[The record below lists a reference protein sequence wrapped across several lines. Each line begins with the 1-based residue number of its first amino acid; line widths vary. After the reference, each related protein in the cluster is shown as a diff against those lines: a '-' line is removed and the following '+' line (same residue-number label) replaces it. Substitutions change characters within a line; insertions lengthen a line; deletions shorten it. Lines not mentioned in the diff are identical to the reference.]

1 MTYDAQLQELQ
12 EKIARFRHL
21 DAGLKEL
28 YSQRKT
34 LSAHVR
40 ELDAAKRSEEADV
53 EKLEGRSL
61 AVLFYTITGK
71 RDELLTRERQ
81 EACTARVKYEAAAK
95 ELQDIDEDISRY
107 RRELNELRDCESAY
121 AAVLREKRTALKA
134 AGGQRAEEILQL
146 EERCA
151 FLRSHQK
158 ELSEAISAGKSAR
171 STADSILQSLD
182 SAKNWGTWDAVGGG
196 LVSHI
201 AKHNHLDAAQA
212 SVERLQSQLRRFKT
226 ELADITIHADM
237 KVNAEGFLRFADYF
251 FDGLAVDWVVL
262 NKISRSQS
270 EVQSTQSR
278 INSILSRLDTMLRT
292 VEQDLARTKNEL
304 DTLVRDAQL

>member
-171 STADSILQSLD
+171 STADSILQSLVSSERREKPRPCD
-182 SAKNWGTWDAVGGG
+182 SVTSAVGIHTLQQ
-196 LVSHI
+196 LVIERH
-201 AKHNHLDAAQA
+201 HDA
-212 SVERLQSQLRRFKT
+212 
-226 ELADITIHADM
+226 
-237 KVNAEGFLRFADYF
+237 GFL
-251 FDGLAVDWVVL
+251 LP
-262 NKISRSQS
+262 
-270 EVQSTQSR
+270 
-278 INSILSRLDTMLRT
+278 NSHFQPLCSVCIPSYT
-292 VEQDLARTKNEL
+292 
-304 DTLVRDAQL
+304 